1 MSNAE
6 TSVELRTFLLS
17 LASNAM
23 LHLGAIPDPETNEP
37 NVNLPLARQ
46 TIDILTMLEEKM
58 AGNLSTEEEE
68 LFENLLYDLRLRF
81 IEKNKSADQEPS

>member
-1 MSNAE
+1 MSNSE

-23 LHLGAIPDPETNEP
+23 LHLGAIPDPETNKP
-37 NVNLPLARQ
+37 NVNLPLARH
-46 TIDILTMLEEKM
+46 TIDILTMLRSKM
-58 AGNLSTEEEE
+58 AGNLSSEEEE

-81 IEKNKSADQEPS
+81 IEKSQASDTESA

>member
-1 MSNAE
+1 MSNSE

-37 NVNLPLARQ
+37 NVNLPLARH
-46 TIDILTMLEEKM
+46 TIDILTMLNSKM
-58 AGNLSTEEEE
+58 AGNLSSEEEE

-81 IEKNKSADQEPS
+81 IEKSQASDTESA